1 MAKYAKTMGG
11 RIVESR
17 EAMGLSQKELAKLI
31 GVSSAVMSHW
41 ELDENKPN
49 AERIV
54 QLCKALNIT
63 ASYLLDYYGKE
74 TTKVTKQEKTFL
86 NKMRTLSDY
95 DKETVNVLIDRL
107 CERADNNIVEFPR
120 RHIPY
125 YDAVVSA
132 GTGELVF
139 NDVPSELI
147 AIPDTDETKN
157 AAFAVR
163 VKGDS
168 MEPTFYDGDM
178 VMVQKTPSINV
189 GDIGIF
195 IDPDSNE
202 GFIKELG
209 KDCLVSHNKKYP
221 DMIPNKHIRILGK
234 VIGKIDE

>member
-1 MAKYAKTMGG
+1 MAKYAKTIGG

-17 EAMGLSQKELAKLI
+17 EAMGLSQKELAKLM

-41 ELDENKPN
+41 ELDDNKPN

-54 QLCKALNIT
+54 QLCKVLNIT
-63 ASYLLDYYGKE
+63 ASYLLDYYGKD
-74 TTKVTKQEKTFL
+74 TIKVTKREEAFL
-86 NKMRTLSDY
+86 NKYRSLPDY
-95 DKETVNVLIDRL
+95 DKKTLNIMLGRL
-107 CERADNNIVEFPR
+107 CERADSNIVEFPR

-147 AIPDTDETKN
+147 AIPESDETKN

-168 MEPTFYDGDM
+168 MEPTFHDGDR

-209 KDCLVSHNKKYP
+209 TDCLVSHNKKYP
-221 DMIPNKHIRILGK
+221 DIIPNKHIRILGK

>member
-1 MAKYAKTMGG
+1 MAKYAKTIGG
-11 RIVESR
+11 RIIESR
-17 EAMGLSQKELAKLI
+17 EAMGLSQKELAKLM

-41 ELDENKPN
+41 ELDDNKPN
-49 AERIV
+49 ADRIV
-54 QLCKALNIT
+54 QLCKVLNIT
-63 ASYLLDYYGKE
+63 ASYLLDYYGKD
-74 TTKVTKQEKTFL
+74 TIKVTKREEAFL
-86 NKMRTLSDY
+86 NKYRSLPDY
-95 DKETVNVLIDRL
+95 DKETLNIMLDRL

-168 MEPTFYDGDM
+168 MTPTFNNGDR
-178 VMVQKTPSINV
+178 VMVQKTDSINV
-189 GDIGIF
+189 GEIGIF
-195 IDPDSNE
+195 IDADNNE
-202 GFIKELG
+202 AFIKELG
-209 KDCLVSHNKKYP
+209 KDCLVSHNKAYP
-221 DMIPNKHIRILGK
+221 DMIPGKNVRVLGK